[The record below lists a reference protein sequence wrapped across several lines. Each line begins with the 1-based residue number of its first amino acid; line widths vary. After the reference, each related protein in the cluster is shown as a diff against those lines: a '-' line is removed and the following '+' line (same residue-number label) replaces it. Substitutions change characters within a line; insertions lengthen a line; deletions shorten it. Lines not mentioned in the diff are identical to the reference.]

1 MDKTKDREHLLRA
14 FQQKIGYTFE
24 KTELLEEALTH
35 SSYANESGLLSFNER
50 LEFLG
55 DAVLELVTS
64 EKLYSDH
71 PKLAEGQLT
80 HLRAQLVCKNSL
92 SEWAEYIGLSPL
104 IRVGKSLLK
113 NGPTQSME
121 ADAAE
126 ALFGAVFLESGY
138 ASARSVIL
146 KFLENRK
153 ELASLDSVDPKTELQ
168 LLLQKKN
175 SGVPYY
181 KTIDRKGPDHALN
194 FKVQVTLGDR
204 VLAEAWGLNIQEA
217 EFKAAEIVLEKIE
230 KEKIQISKKNTKR

>member
-1 MDKTKDREHLLRA
+1 MGKAKGRGNDLCA
-14 FQQKIGYTFE
+14 FQQRIGYTFE
-24 KTELLEEALTH
+24 KKELLEEALTH

-64 EKLYSDH
+64 EKLYSDY

-92 SEWAEYIGLSPL
+92 SQWAEEIGLSPL
-104 IRVGKSLLK
+104 IRIGKSLVK

-126 ALFGAVFLESGY
+126 AVFGAVFLESGY
-138 ASARSVIL
+138 VNAKSVIL
-146 KFLENRK
+146 TFLENQK

-168 LLLQKKN
+168 LLYQRKN

-181 KTIDRKGPDHALN
+181 KTIERKGPDHALN
-194 FKVQVTLGDR
+194 FKVQVTLGEKI
-204 VLAEAWGLNIQEA
+204 LAEAWGTSIQEA
-217 EFKAAEIVLEKIE
+217 EFKAAESALKTAG
-230 KEKIQISKKNTKR
+230 SKKRK